1 MRIRNPE
8 LFLPSM
14 FFIAIFYFFPDPNTF
29 LLDHLLQLKPVKF
42 LEGELIHDLLTIFV
56 SQKLEAYTR
65 FYESHKLVFIFLF
78 FPIFYLFNLKKEK
91 KKMYTLYVEP

>member
-1 MRIRNPE
+1 LQTFVSAAPGFSSSPQQKIC
-8 LFLPSM
+8 S
-14 FFIAIFYFFPDPNTF
+14 DPNTF

-78 FPIFYLFNLKKEK
+78 FPIFNFLI
-91 KKMYTLYVEP
+91 

>member
-1 MRIRNPE
+1 MTLVNSLYNIF
-8 LFLPSM
+8 FLP
-14 FFIAIFYFFPDPNTF
+14 IFFFPDPNTF

-78 FPIFYLFNLKKEK
+78 FPILSFYCKKDNK
-91 KKMYTLYVEP
+91 KCTDNM